1 MLYNGLS
8 AYRQVVMV
16 RDSFGSAKGLSLL
29 DLNRGPRWKCLNYV
43 LEDVVGLIKLRE
55 ESRKVEKRSEEKRK
69 RKRRGEGGAIMIVE
83 LGLAL

>member
-16 RDSFGSAKGLSLL
+16 RDSFASAKGLSLL

-55 ESRKVEKRSEEKRK
+55 ESRKVEKRSEEN

>member
-69 RKRRGEGGAIMIVE
+69 RRGEGGAIMIVE

>member
-1 MLYNGLS
+1 
-8 AYRQVVMV
+8 
-16 RDSFGSAKGLSLL
+16 
-29 DLNRGPRWKCLNYV
+29 LNRGPRWKCLNYV

-55 ESRKVEKRSEEKRK
+55 ESRKVEKRSEEN